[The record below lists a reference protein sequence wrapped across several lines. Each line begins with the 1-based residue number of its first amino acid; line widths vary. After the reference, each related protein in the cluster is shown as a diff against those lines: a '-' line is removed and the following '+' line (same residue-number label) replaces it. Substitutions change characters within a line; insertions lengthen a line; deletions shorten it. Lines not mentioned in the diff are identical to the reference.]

1 MRDSA
6 WNILADNSAR
16 FEKFVASVIYV
27 VGRDVTDK
35 ITVDEEIR
43 DMLVGI
49 ALGLNDCL
57 DGGNLAKLDS
67 MILDFHLDQ
76 IEEDEEEDGE

>member
-27 VGRDVTDK
+27 VGRDITDQ

-43 DMLVGI
+43 DVLVGI

-67 MILDFHLDQ
+67 MILDFHLDR
-76 IEEDEEEDGE
+76 IADSENDE